1 MLNGVNALDDAVKV
15 TLGPRGRNAVLD
27 RSRGTAALLKPTPV
41 ASPAWTSW
49 VGGAVRV
56 AQVLAI
62 AMLSRPTTRLVRNR
76 WLRAASSGAG
86 VAVVGAI
93 AFVATSRLNADAQ
106 SGAVPKSTGM

>member
-1 MLNGVNALDDAVKV
+1 MNTHSANLPGL
-15 TLGPRGRNAVLD
+15 TL
-27 RSRGTAALLKPTPV
+27 TAALLEATPV

-62 AMLSRPTTRLVRNR
+62 AMLSRPLARLVRNR
-76 WLRAASSGAG
+76 WLTAVSTGAG
-86 VAVVGAI
+86 IAIVGVI

-106 SGAVPKSTGM
+106 SGAVPKSVD